1 MFAIE
6 ELLSLFVCFIP
17 NDLNVYDQ
25 EELQGFYLMILIICE
40 KGQLR
45 EIFLI

>member
-25 EELQGFYLMILIICE
+25 EDLQGFYFMILIICE